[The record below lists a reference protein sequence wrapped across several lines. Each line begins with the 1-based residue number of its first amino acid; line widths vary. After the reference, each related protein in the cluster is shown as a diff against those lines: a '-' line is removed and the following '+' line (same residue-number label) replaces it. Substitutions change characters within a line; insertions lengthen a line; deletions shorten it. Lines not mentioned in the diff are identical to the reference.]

1 MQSLAFLSPKRQ
13 FVAAGL
19 MAIGA
24 LLLYYFFP
32 FDEKLN
38 DSVQAVVSG
47 AVFFLLLPILYVKL
61 ILKEP
66 VSVIGF
72 RGSSRSHGWISVPLV
87 VVPIL
92 SVLYLL
98 VRYYPV
104 EEGYYIPSLA
114 ESSFP
119 IFLLYE
125 IALVGTIAFLYEV
138 FFRGFVQLLWLRDLG
153 LWSVFIQAGIFFAF
167 VLFTDGV
174 TWQSV
179 PMILSAFAAGF
190 TAHYTRSIW
199 YSWIAA
205 WLLLFLSETYLLT
218 LG

>member
-1 MQSLAFLSPKRQ
+1 MQSLAFLSPKRR
-13 FVAAGL
+13 FVVTGL
-19 MAIGA
+19 MAIGT

-38 DSVQAVVSG
+38 DALQAIVSG
-47 AVFFLLLPILYVKL
+47 TVFFLVLPILYVRL

-66 VSVIGF
+66 VSLIGF
-72 RGSSRSHGWISVPLV
+72 RGSERRHGWISVPLV
-87 VVPIL
+87 TIPVL

-104 EEGYYIPSLA
+104 EEGYYIPTLA

-125 IALVGTIAFLYEV
+125 ILLVGAIAFLYEA
-138 FFRGFVQLLWLRDLG
+138 FFRGFMQLLWLRSLG
-153 LWSVFIQAGIFFAF
+153 LWAVFVQAGIFFLF

-179 PMILSAFAAGF
+179 PMILSAFTAGF

-199 YSWIAA
+199 YSWGAS